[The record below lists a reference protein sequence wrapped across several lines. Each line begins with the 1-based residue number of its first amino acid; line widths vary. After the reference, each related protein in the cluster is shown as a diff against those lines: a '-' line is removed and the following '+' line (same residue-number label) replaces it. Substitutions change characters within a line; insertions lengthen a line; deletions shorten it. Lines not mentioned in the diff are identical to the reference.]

1 MPCSD
6 RSPIARGES
15 DEAVERVRT
24 FLSERRLWGASRR
37 VVAAVSGGPDSVCL
51 LHVLSR
57 IDRTGRRLVVGHVDH
72 RFRPDSHEDAE
83 FVEQLARRFGLPY
96 QTVRVDGPGYARAHG
111 FGLEQAG
118 RALRYQALAAVAH
131 EHGAGLVATGHT
143 LDDSV
148 ESVLM
153 HFVRGAGPD
162 GLVGIADREVL
173 DLRSLGPAALDT
185 GGPSV
190 VVIRPLLAVRRAETA
205 AYCVRHGLPWR
216 TDPTHAD
223 TRLTRNR
230 VRHHLLPVLRTY
242 NPAVDLAVARTA
254 KVVRDEHRWLDVIVG
269 RIWKRLVRP
278 GDNGVELRTDLLRRQ
293 PRAAQRRLLR
303 RAAASA
309 GGGGEDLGFE
319 AIERAL
325 EFAAAD
331 RPARLQLPNRL
342 VLIRTGEWIELR
354 RGGAR

>member
-1 MPCSD
+1 L
-6 RSPIARGES
+6 
-15 DEAVERVRT
+15 
-24 FLSERRLWGASRR
+24 LSERHLCGPRQR
-37 VVAAVSGGPDSVCL
+37 VVVAVSGGPDSVCL

-57 IDRTGRRLVVGHVDH
+57 IHRTGRRLVVGHVDH

-96 QTVRVDGPGYARAHG
+96 LMVRVDGPGYARAHG

-118 RALRYQALAAVAH
+118 RALRYQALAAVAR

-153 HFVRGAGPD
+153 HFVRGAGPE
-162 GLVGIADREVL
+162 GLAGIAAREAL
-173 DLRSLGPAALDT
+173 DLRGLGPVALDT

-190 VVIRPLLAVRRAETA
+190 VVIRPLLAMRRAETA
-205 AYCVRHGLPWR
+205 ACCARHDLPWR
-216 TDPTHAD
+216 TDPTNAD
-223 TRLTRNR
+223 TRLARNR

-254 KVVRDEHRWLDVIVG
+254 NVVRDEQVWLDAIVG
-269 RIWKRLVRP
+269 RIWSRAVRS
-278 GDNGVELRTDLLRRQ
+278 GDDGVELRTDLLRRQ

-303 RAAASA
+303 RAAAAA
-309 GGGGEDLGFE
+309 GGGGENLGFE

-325 EFAAAD
+325 VFAAAD

-342 VLIRTGEWIELR
+342 VLIRAGEWLELR
-354 RGGAR
+354 REGAR